1 MRTGST
7 EAEIQAVRERIES
20 HGLQSHLSQGAE
32 RTVIGVVGQILS
44 NLQTELERLPG
55 VAEVVRISKPYK
67 LSTREFKEGNTTVKV
82 GDAVIGGSE

>member
-44 NLQTELERLPG
+44 NLQT
-55 VAEVVRISKPYK
+55 
-67 LSTREFKEGNTTVKV
+67 
-82 GDAVIGGSE
+82 